1 MIIGKSTL
9 ISGHVAHNPRQGSQ
23 VERGGRLWRTRQGSQ
38 DERGERCPP
47 RGPSVDAM
55 THGSNHPGNDSR
67 RKNCAA
73 NPIPTWQQQT

>member
-1 MIIGKSTL
+1 MIIEKSMLL
-9 ISGHVAHNPRQGSQ
+9 IGHVTRNSRQGSQ
-23 VERGGRLWRTRQGSQ
+23 DERGGRLWRSRQGSQ